1 MNRPF
6 AAATGTAIALFILF
20 MPTVAFAQTT
30 QPQLPDRNAVIA
42 IMRKTADYQ
51 LEQNRLDREKK
62 AAAAAATKPT
72 TLPATKPTTKPAA
85 TTRKTRTRRPVK
97 APPPPSTTAVYQ
109 EADNDWVRATF
120 FPGVMALHETTKDSK
135 YRDAAVAW
143 GELFKWTPPG
153 DQRMADRL
161 ACGQTY
167 CELFMLERDPRMI
180 TPFREAVDRMIA
192 TKKPGRADWWWCD
205 SLFMAP
211 PALVRLSRASGDP
224 KYTAFMNEM
233 YWDAADYLYDV
244 EENLFYRDRTFLPMR
259 ETKNGEK
266 IFWARGNGWVMGGIA
281 RVLQFLPANDP
292 NRARFVKLHQDMSAR
307 LLDLQ
312 DADGC
317 WRSSLLDPEE
327 FPQPETSGTAFFC
340 FAYAWGINNGTL
352 DRARY
357 LPATMKAWNGLVAK
371 VTKDGKLGYVQK
383 VAAGPGEVKPE
394 DTHEYAVGAFLLAGC
409 EIVKLIDAR

>member
-1 MNRPF
+1 MNRLF
-6 AAATGTAIALFILF
+6 AAAITAAITLLIPFLPA
-20 MPTVAFAQTT
+20 VAAAQTT
-30 QPQLPDRNAVIA
+30 QPQLPDRNGVIA
-42 IMRKTADYQ
+42 IMRKTADFQ
-51 LEQNRLDREKK
+51 LEQNRLQREKK
-62 AAAAAATKPT
+62 AAAATK
-72 TLPATKPTTKPAA
+72 PATKPAAKPA
-85 TTRKTRTRRPVK
+85 TTRKSRTRRAVK
-97 APPPPSTTAVYQ
+97 LPPSTAPVYE
-109 EADNDWVRATF
+109 EADNDWIRAAF
-120 FPGVMALHETTKDSK
+120 FPGIMALHETTRDSK
-135 YRDAAVAW
+135 YRDAAIAW

-180 TPFREAVDRMIA
+180 APFRAAVDRMIA
-192 TKKPGRADWWWCD
+192 SKKPGRAEWWWCD

-211 PALVRLSRASGDP
+211 PALVRLSRATGDP

-266 IFWARGNGWVMGGIA
+266 IFWSRGNGWVMGGIA
-281 RVLQFLPANDP
+281 RVLQFLPADDP

-312 DADGC
+312 HADGC

-340 FAYAWGINNGTL
+340 FAYGWGINNGTL

-357 LPATMKAWNGLVAK
+357 LPATIKSWNALVAK
-371 VTKDGKLGYVQK
+371 VTKDGKLGHVQK